1 MNENGGTFAQYIT
14 EIREREKITLRQMAA
29 KLGVSAAY
37 YSDVEKGRRNPLSL
51 EKLELFASFTGMTDE
66 ERTRMFDLAGKGR
79 SEVAPDLPDYI
90 MSRDY
95 VSAALRTARELGA
108 DQSDWEEMVA
118 ALKKRKG

>member
-14 EIREREKITLRQMAA
+14 EIREREKITLRQMAEE
-29 KLGVSAAY
+29 LGVSAAY

-51 EKLELFASFTGMTDE
+51 EKLEFFASVTGMTDE
-66 ERTRMFDLAGKGR
+66 EKTSMFDLAGKGR

-108 DQSDWEEMVA
+108 DQSYWEEMIA

>member
-1 MNENGGTFAQYIT
+1 MNDLGALSESS
-14 EIREREKITLRQMAA
+14 IREPAA
-29 KLGVSAAY
+29 FSA
-37 YSDVEKGRRNPLSL
+37 
-51 EKLELFASFTGMTDE
+51 FASVTSMTDE

-108 DQSDWEEMVA
+108 DQSDWEEMIA

>member
-14 EIREREKITLRQMAA
+14 EIREREKITLRQMAE

-51 EKLELFASFTGMTDE
+51 EKLELFASFTSMTDE

>member
-1 MNENGGTFAQYIT
+1 
-14 EIREREKITLRQMAA
+14 
-29 KLGVSAAY
+29 
-37 YSDVEKGRRNPLSL
+37 
-51 EKLELFASFTGMTDE
+51 
-66 ERTRMFDLAGKGR
+66 MFDLAGKGR

-108 DQSDWEEMVA
+108 DQSDWEEMIA